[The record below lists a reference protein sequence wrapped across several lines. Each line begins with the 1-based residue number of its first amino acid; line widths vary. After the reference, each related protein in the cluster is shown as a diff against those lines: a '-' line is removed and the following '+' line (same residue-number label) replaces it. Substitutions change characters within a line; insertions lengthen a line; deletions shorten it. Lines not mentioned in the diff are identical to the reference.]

1 LSGPAAEKETL
12 VAEARLEVERTEE
25 RSSHAIYGLIIIT
38 ATLVADREHAETALI
53 SMLVLWG
60 AALVLVL
67 AHIYSGLIAELG
79 TSDRRLT
86 YAERHVLVI
95 DNIPVAA
102 SVLLPTILLVAA
114 GLGLMDLRV
123 AIDLS
128 ILLSV
133 ASLFAVGLYQ
143 AREQGAPIAHQLSI
157 GALGAALGV
166 FVIIAEVTLS
176 H

>member
-1 LSGPAAEKETL
+1 MTETRTQN
-12 VAEARLEVERTEE
+12 EREVE

-38 ATLVADREHAETALI
+38 ATLVADREHAENALI

-67 AHIYSGLIAELG
+67 AHVYSGLIAELG
-79 TSDRRLT
+79 EADRRLT
-86 YAERHVLVI
+86 YAERHVLII

-114 GLGLMDLRV
+114 GVGLLDLRV

-128 ILLSV
+128 ILMSV
-133 ASLFAVGLYQ
+133 GSLFAVGSYQ
-143 AREQGAPIAHQLSI
+143 ARKQGAPLRHQLGI
-157 GALGAALGV
+157 GSLGAALGV
-166 FVIIAEVTLS
+166 IVVIAEVTLS

>member
-1 LSGPAAEKETL
+1 MT
-12 VAEARLEVERTEE
+12 EARFDDERDVE

-53 SMLVLWG
+53 SLLVLWG

-67 AHIYSGLIAELG
+67 AHVYSGLIAELG
-79 TSDRRLT
+79 SEDRRLT
-86 YAERHVLVI
+86 YVERHVLII

-102 SVLLPTILLVAA
+102 SVVLPTIFLILA
-114 GLGLMDLRV
+114 GLGVMDLRV

-133 ASLFAVGLYQ
+133 ASLFVVGMYQ
-143 AREQGAPIAHQLSI
+143 AHKQNAPMSHQVAI
-157 GALGAALGV
+157 GALGAGLGV
-166 FVIIAEVTLS
+166 VVIVAEVALS

>member
-1 LSGPAAEKETL
+1 L
-12 VAEARLEVERTEE
+12 AEAQFEDEREVE

-38 ATLVADREHAETALI
+38 ATLVADREHAESALI

-67 AHIYSGLIAELG
+67 AHVYSGLISRLG
-79 TSDRRLT
+79 SADRRLT

-102 SVLLPTILLVAA
+102 SVLLPTILLIAA

-143 AREQGAPIAHQLSI
+143 ARKQGAPVAHQIAI
-157 GALGAALGV
+157 GALGAGLGV
-166 FVIIAEVTLS
+166 IVVIAEVTLS